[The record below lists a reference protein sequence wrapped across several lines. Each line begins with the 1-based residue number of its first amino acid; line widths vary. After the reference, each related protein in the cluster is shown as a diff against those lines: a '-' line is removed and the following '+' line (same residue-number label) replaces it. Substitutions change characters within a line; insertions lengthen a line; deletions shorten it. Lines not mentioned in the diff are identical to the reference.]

1 MRTVKWNTLLC
12 ALVLQPATG
21 IADDSI
27 DKLYESRWSL
37 SHSVDSPTY
46 THSRPVTNNG
56 LDVDIEDGS
65 SILSVTKIR
74 SLSLFTLAGDEQS
87 KWFLGINEDGFVG
100 VHFRGFTRSSAKR
113 HLDVSALFAKKDDEE
128 DEVH

>member
-1 MRTVKWNTLLC
+1 MRTVNWKLLLC
-12 ALVLQPATG
+12 TFALLPAAC
-21 IADDSI
+21 IADDSL

-46 THSRPVTNNG
+46 TYSRPVPNSD

-74 SLSLFTLAGDEQS
+74 SLSVFTLAGDERS

-100 VHFRGFTRSSAKR
+100 VHFRGFTRSSARR
-113 HLDVSALFAKKDDEE
+113 HLDVSTLFAKKDDE
-128 DEVH
+128 VN